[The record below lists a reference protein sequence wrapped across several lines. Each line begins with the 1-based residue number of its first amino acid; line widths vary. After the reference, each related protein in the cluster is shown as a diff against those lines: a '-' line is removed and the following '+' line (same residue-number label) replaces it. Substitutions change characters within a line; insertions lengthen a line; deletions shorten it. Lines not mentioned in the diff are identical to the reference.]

1 MNIEQLL
8 FFQIIADV
16 VLCAAIFFLLRA
28 MFKDIKKRPEGVNEK
43 SFSEFRNMLN
53 ESQDSA
59 ENLLQTMEECKTAM
73 KKIAGSLNK
82 KEKKLKALVEQSDI
96 KIEKLDV
103 KKTTR
108 TKKTL
113 TNKKPYD
120 DVIKM
125 AKQGLSEEEI
135 SKSLGLSEGET
146 HLIIDLDRRK
156 K

>member
-16 VLCAAIFFLLRA
+16 VLCAAIFLLLRA
-28 MFKDIKKRPEGVNEK
+28 MLKDIKKRPEGVNEK
-43 SFSEFRNMLN
+43 SFSEFRKMLD

-59 ENLLQTMEECKTAM
+59 GNLLQAMDECKTVLEE
-73 KKIAGSLNK
+73 IAGSLNE
-82 KEKKLKALVEQSDI
+82 KEKRLKTLIEQSDI
-96 KIEKLDV
+96 QLEKLNV
-103 KKTTR
+103 KSSETGE
-108 TKKTL
+108 TL

-125 AKQGLSEEEI
+125 ARQGLSEEEI
-135 SKSLGLSEGET
+135 SKSLSLSEGET

>member
-16 VLCAAIFFLLRA
+16 VLCAAIFLLLRA
-28 MFKDIKKRPEGVNEK
+28 MLKDIKKKPEGVNEK
-43 SFSEFRNMLN
+43 SFSEFRKMLD

-59 ENLLQTMEECKTAM
+59 GNLLQAMDECKTVLEE
-73 KKIAGSLNK
+73 IAGSLNE
-82 KEKKLKALVEQSDI
+82 KEKRLKTLIEQSDI
-96 KIEKLDV
+96 QLEKLNV
-103 KKTTR
+103 KSSETGE
-108 TKKTL
+108 TL

-125 AKQGLSEEEI
+125 ARQGLSEEEI
-135 SKSLGLSEGET
+135 SKSLSLSEGET

>member
-16 VLCAAIFFLLRA
+16 VLCAAIFLLLRA
-28 MFKDIKKRPEGVNEK
+28 MLKDIKKRPEGVNEK
-43 SFSEFRNMLN
+43 SFSEFRKMLD

-59 ENLLQTMEECKTAM
+59 GNLLQAMDECKTVLEE
-73 KKIAGSLNK
+73 IAGSLSE
-82 KEKKLKALVEQSDI
+82 KEKRLKTLIEQSDI
-96 KIEKLDV
+96 QLEKLNV
-103 KKTTR
+103 KSSETGE
-108 TKKTL
+108 TL

-125 AKQGLSEEEI
+125 ARQGLSEEEI